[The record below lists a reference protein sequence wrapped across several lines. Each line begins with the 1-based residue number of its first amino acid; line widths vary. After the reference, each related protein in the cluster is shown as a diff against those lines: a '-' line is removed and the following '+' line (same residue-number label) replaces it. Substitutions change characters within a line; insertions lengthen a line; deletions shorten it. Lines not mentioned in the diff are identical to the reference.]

1 MHMRI
6 KSPFEAMAHEV
17 RPQIG
22 TLFDSPVS
30 NNDIL
35 TKAHLKTFE
44 PIDKYIV
51 YSVKNS
57 IITF

>member
-1 MHMRI
+1 
-6 KSPFEAMAHEV
+6 MAHEV

-22 TLFDSPVS
+22 TLFDSPVC